1 MVTNASAAR
10 IAADRQ
16 QAAVA
21 EAKVA
26 LNAIADAIR
35 TQGLP
40 VTARVEER
48 YPSTAIVEA
57 AAELQADLIVMA
69 THGRAA
75 PLRTILGSVAEEVL
89 RTSRTPLLLIPP
101 SCTNPWPAAG
111 SLRVLVALDGSP
123 TAEHILGSA
132 VTMAHAL
139 DAVLLLLRVMED
151 ERSSP
156 GEAAESYLEEV
167 ARPLREQGASVRV
180 QSVAGKPADRIL
192 ERAQQEPAQVI
203 AMATHGR
210 SGLGRLL
217 MGSVTAAV
225 VRRAEVPLLVVG
237 PTVTGLTP
245 DGPPGERAE

>member
-1 MVTNASAAR
+1 
-10 IAADRQ
+10 
-16 QAAVA
+16 
-21 EAKVA
+21 
-26 LNAIADAIR
+26 
-35 TQGLP
+35 
-40 VTARVEER
+40 
-48 YPSTAIVEA
+48 
-57 AAELQADLIVMA
+57 
-69 THGRAA
+69 
-75 PLRTILGSVAEEVL
+75 
-89 RTSRTPLLLIPP
+89 
-101 SCTNPWPAAG
+101 
-111 SLRVLVALDGSP
+111 
-123 TAEHILGSA
+123 
-132 VTMAHAL
+132 
-139 DAVLLLLRVMED
+139 MED